1 MIKPKKQTKRRK
13 GQFDSKAM
21 SAVLMKPRMDCKAW
35 PSCACILRG
44 NYKRDCMDLR
54 CP

>member
-1 MIKPKKQTKRRK
+1 MTSPKKVTKRRS
-13 GQFDSKAM
+13 GQSASKAM
-21 SAVLMKPRMDCKAW
+21 LAVLKPRMDCKAW
-35 PSCACILRG
+35 PGCACILRG